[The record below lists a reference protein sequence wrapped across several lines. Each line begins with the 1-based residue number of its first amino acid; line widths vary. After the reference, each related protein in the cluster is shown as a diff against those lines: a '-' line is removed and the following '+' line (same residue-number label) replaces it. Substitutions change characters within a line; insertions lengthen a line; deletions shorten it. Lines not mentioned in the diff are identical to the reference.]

1 MPNIQDSYV
10 EMYPPY
16 VYLIRAIDA
25 FYCRAART
33 KGGAVITLGNN
44 ATYYSTVPRWDD
56 DFN

>member
-1 MPNIQDSYV
+1 MVLVAGRLMLFTARTY
-10 EMYPPY
+10 
-16 VYLIRAIDA
+16 
-25 FYCRAART
+25 AAETSKT